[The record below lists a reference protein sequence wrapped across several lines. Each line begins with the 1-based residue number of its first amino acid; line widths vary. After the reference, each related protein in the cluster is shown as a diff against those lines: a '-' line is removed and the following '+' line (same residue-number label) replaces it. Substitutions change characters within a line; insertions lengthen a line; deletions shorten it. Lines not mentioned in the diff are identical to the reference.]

1 MAMDNNS
8 IKKLL
13 QNRGLKATKS
23 RVDLLIK
30 MQTHSS
36 AMSSS
41 AIQKQ
46 MSPIDRV
53 TLYRTLESLKENG
66 IIHIAF
72 RENNETYYAICG
84 NSCDENHHQHEH
96 VHFKCT
102 KCNTVT
108 FETLI
113 IKIEVLLPNY
123 LIDKISVNI
132 EGLCQL
138 CR

>member
-30 MQTHSS
+30 MQDYSS
-36 AMSSS
+36 AMSYS

-72 RENNETYYAICG
+72 QENNETYYAICG

-108 FETLI
+108 CEKLI
-113 IKIEVLLPNY
+113 SKIEVLLPNY

>member
-1 MAMDNNS
+1 MVKDNNP
-8 IKKLL
+8 IKNLL
-13 QNRGLKATKS
+13 QNRNLKATKT
-23 RVDLLIK
+23 RVDLLTK
-30 MQTHSS
+30 MQDYSS
-36 AMSSS
+36 AVSYSD
-41 AIQKQ
+41 IQRK
-46 MSPIDRV
+46 MGPIDRV

-72 RENNETYYAICG
+72 QENNETYYAICG

-108 FETLI
+108 CEKLI
-113 IKIEVLLPNY
+113 SKIEIVLPNY

-132 EGLCQL
+132 EGLCQI

>member
-30 MQTHSS
+30 MQDYSS
-36 AMSSS
+36 AMSYS

-53 TLYRTLESLKENG
+53 TLYRTLERLKENG

-72 RENNETYYAICG
+72 QENNETYYAICG

-108 FETLI
+108 CEKLI
-113 IKIEVLLPNY
+113 SKIEVLLPNY

>member
-1 MAMDNNS
+1 MDNNS

-30 MQTHSS
+30 MQDYSS
-36 AMSSS
+36 AMSYS

-72 RENNETYYAICG
+72 QENNETYYAICG

-108 FETLI
+108 CEKLI
-113 IKIEVLLPNY
+113 SKIEVLLPNY

>member
-1 MAMDNNS
+1 MAMDTNP
-8 IKKLL
+8 IKELL
-13 QNRGLKATKS
+13 QKRGLKATKT
-23 RVDLLIK
+23 RVDLLTK
-30 MQTHSS
+30 MHRYGS
-36 AMSSS
+36 AMSHST
-41 AIQKQ
+41 IQKK
-46 MSPIDRV
+46 MGPIDRV

-72 RENNETYYAICG
+72 QENNETYYAICG

-108 FETLI
+108 CEKLI
-113 IKIEVLLPNY
+113 SKIEVSLPNY

-132 EGLCQL
+132 EGLCQI

>member
-1 MAMDNNS
+1 MFMDNNL
-8 IKKLL
+8 IRGLLKK
-13 QNRGLKATKS
+13 RGLKSTKT
-23 RVDLLIK
+23 RVDLLTK
-30 MQTHSS
+30 MQDCSS
-36 AMSSS
+36 AMSYST
-41 AIQKQ
+41 IQKE
-46 MSPIDRV
+46 MAPIDRV

-72 RENNETYYAICG
+72 QENNETYYAICG
-84 NSCDENHHQHEH
+84 NSCDENNHQHEH

-102 KCNTVT
+102 NCNTVT
-108 FETLI
+108 CEKLI
-113 IKIEVLLPNY
+113 SEIQILLPNY

>member
-1 MAMDNNS
+1 MFMDNNL
-8 IKKLL
+8 IRGLLKK
-13 QNRGLKATKS
+13 RGLKSTKT
-23 RVDLLIK
+23 RVDLLTK
-30 MQTHSS
+30 MQDCSY
-36 AMSSS
+36 AMSYST
-41 AIQKQ
+41 IQKE
-46 MSPIDRV
+46 MAPIDRV

-72 RENNETYYAICG
+72 QENNETYYAICG
-84 NSCDENHHQHEH
+84 NSCDENHHQHKH

-102 KCNTVT
+102 NCNTVT
-108 FETLI
+108 CEKLI
-113 IKIEVLLPNY
+113 SEIQILLPNY